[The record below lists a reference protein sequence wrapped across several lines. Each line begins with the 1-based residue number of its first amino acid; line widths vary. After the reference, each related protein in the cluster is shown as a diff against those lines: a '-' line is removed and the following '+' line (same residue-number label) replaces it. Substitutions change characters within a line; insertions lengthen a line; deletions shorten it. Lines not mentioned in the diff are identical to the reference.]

1 MTMPKRSPLL
11 KEYLARPYHR
21 VLRRTDDLYSCEV
34 IELPGCFSSGET
46 AAEAVDNLGEAM
58 EIWLSSELAAGHEIP
73 EPIDEDH
80 YAGRVSLR
88 LTPTLHRRATVA
100 AAIEGV
106 SLNRLLSTAIAV
118 YLGELRP
125 PSKHDNGRA

>member
-1 MTMPKRSPLL
+1 MTGRSRA
-11 KEYLARPYHR
+11 LAPYMEKPYHR
-21 VLRRTDDLYSCEV
+21 IIRHDDGGYAAEVL
-34 IELPGCFSSGET
+34 ELPGCFSSGDTPE
-46 AAEAVDNLGEAM
+46 EAIANLSEAM
-58 EIWLSSELAAGHEIP
+58 EIWLSSELDAGHEIP
-73 EPIDEDH
+73 EPIDEDR

-88 LTPTLHRRATVA
+88 LTPSLHRRATVA

-125 PSKHDNGRA
+125 PSNHDNGRA